1 MWVFLANGFF
11 HCKILLETSI
21 LRIQTPY
28 IPRRAVFKVWGGGGG
43 SKFEGGSKFGCSSL
57 WLFRTVRL
65 LDLSVLSH
73 C

>member
-28 IPRRAVFKVWGGGGG
+28 IPRRAVFKVSGGGG
-43 SKFEGGSKFGCSSL
+43 SVTTYFEVGGGVKFGCS
-57 WLFRTVRL
+57 LFVA
-65 LDLSVLSH
+65 V
-73 C
+73 

>member
-43 SKFEGGSKFGCSSL
+43 GASLRGGASLAVLVCGCL
-57 WLFRTVRL
+57 E
-65 LDLSVLSH
+65 LSDYWTFPS
-73 C
+73 